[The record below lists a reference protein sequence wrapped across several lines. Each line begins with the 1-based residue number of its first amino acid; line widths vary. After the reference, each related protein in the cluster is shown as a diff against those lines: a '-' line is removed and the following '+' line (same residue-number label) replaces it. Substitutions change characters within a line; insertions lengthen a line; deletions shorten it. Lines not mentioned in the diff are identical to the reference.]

1 MLDAILKQVQS
12 RYPSLSSS
20 ALENGLT
27 VERLVNEETLEPTK
41 ILKVRYAAKDPEQVR
56 FVLDIV
62 ARGYLRY
69 SLEEQRTRTMQRA
82 KFIDGQLPVLQ
93 QRVDLLRSQL
103 QRLQQEDRAII
114 ARSQLQEQLDIAN
127 QPLKQL
133 LTERETLRL
142 QAAQKQAQ
150 WEVVSPP
157 ELLRDSR
164 GNPIPVPSKAKTI
177 IQLGGGVLGLLLG
190 VGVAVLI
197 ESKDSSRRYSYQTV
211 EASPP
216 TI

>member
-12 RYPSLSSS
+12 RYPSLTSS

-56 FVLDIV
+56 FVLDTV
-62 ARGYLRY
+62 VRGYLRY
-69 SLEEQRTRTMQRA
+69 SLEEQRTRTMQRL
-82 KFIDGQLPVLQ
+82 KFIDGQLPALQ
-93 QRVDLLRSQL
+93 QRVDALRSHL
-103 QRLQQEDRAII
+103 QKLQQEDRAII

-164 GNPIPVPSKAKTI
+164 VDILT
-177 IQLGGGVLGLLLG
+177 VLQG
-190 VGVAVLI
+190 
-197 ESKDSSRRYSYQTV
+197 R
-211 EASPP
+211 
-216 TI
+216 